1 MLIAGVVLIL
11 TGCFELIRTRHM
23 LKIIIAL
30 ELAIKAVSMFL
41 ALGGWLNGSATPT
54 PLIIIPE
61 PMTLAVLA
69 LGGLLIRRK

>member
-1 MLIAGVVLIL
+1 VGLVGTIAVWN
-11 TGCFELIRTRHM
+11 R
-23 LKIIIAL
+23 AL
-30 ELAIKAVSMFL
+30 GSAEVAD
-41 ALGGWLNGSATPT
+41 LGGWLNGSATPT